1 MYRQCVLHF
10 VTETATRELVTW
22 IEANYAKVGKRLELE
37 HDNKTK
43 ETGWIVQAVCSEA
56 ISNEKAQEMTRFYKD
71 HRKGTDI

>member
-10 VTETATRELVTW
+10 VTANETRELVTW
-22 IEANYAKVGKRLELE
+22 IDAKKAKVGKTLELTR
-37 HDNKTK
+37 DDGTK
-43 ETGWIVQAVCSEA
+43 ETGWTVKEVCSEA